1 MNSPCVCII
10 CFLNKV
16 KYIYFI
22 PAFVVVTLRRS
33 TVKQLGYSVFI
44 TEMYPNGK
52 GKELENL
59 CIGE

>member
-1 MNSPCVCII
+1 
-10 CFLNKV
+10 LNKV